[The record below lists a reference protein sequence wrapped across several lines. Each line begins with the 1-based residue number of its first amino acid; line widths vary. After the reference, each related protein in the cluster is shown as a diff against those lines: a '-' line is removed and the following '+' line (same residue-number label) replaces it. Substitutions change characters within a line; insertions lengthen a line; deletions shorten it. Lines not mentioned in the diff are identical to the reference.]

1 MNKFLAVYILI
12 GSISFADNAVARTYY
27 LPDYQEGLPT
37 YNRINDNNGN
47 SAGISCSTYG
57 YYSAADRPS
66 GTECSRA
73 TVSDPGLEC
82 YDCSICSASFAYD
95 SCKNTYEMDPILID
109 TMQDLVNAVETVL
122 TAKVDPC
129 PVQSRLTQA

>member
-1 MNKFLAVYILI
+1 MKKLMAVAYMI
-12 GSISFADNAVARTYY
+12 GCAFFSIEANARTYY
-27 LPDYQEGLPT
+27 LPDYQDGLPT
-37 YNRINDNNGN
+37 HDRINDNKGN
-47 SAGISCSTYG
+47 SSGISCSTYG
-57 YYSAADRPS
+57 YYSAANRPS
-66 GTECSRA
+66 GAECSRA